1 MTWQRTLRNVST
13 AVAVVAGI
21 VMALSVGL
29 GDVLNILFSPDDV
42 DPATA
47 AELGGIDFVDRLAV
61 GGVVITLLGT
71 AGLGVLSTSNQNPPF
86 LNEIIRNAPLILGFI
101 ALSAFS
107 TEVFEVIQGN
117 RTWSNFGDIANSYI
131 LFLTATFVSGVAT
144 ILLNRNRA
152 MRS

>member
-29 GDVLNILFSPDDV
+29 GDVVNILFDPDSV
-42 DPATA
+42 DASTA

-71 AGLGVLSTSNQNPPF
+71 AGLGVLTTSKQNPPF
-86 LNEIIRNAPLILGFI
+86 LNEIVKNAPLILGFI

-107 TEVFEVIQGN
+107 TEIFDVIQGN

-131 LFLTATFVSGVAT
+131 LFLSATFVSGIAT
-144 ILLNRNRA
+144 VLLNRNRSMA
-152 MRS
+152 

>member
-21 VMALSVGL
+21 VMALTVGL
-29 GDVLNILFSPDDV
+29 GDVLNIIFQPDEV
-42 DPATA
+42 SASTA

-71 AGLGVLSTSNQNPPF
+71 AGLGVLTTSKANPPF
-86 LNEIIRNAPLILGFI
+86 LNEIVRNAPLILGFI

-107 TEVFEVIQGN
+107 TEVFDVIQGN
-117 RTWSNFGDIANSYI
+117 RTWSNYGDIANSYI
-131 LFLTATFVSGVAT
+131 LFLAATFVAGVSS
-144 ILLNRNRA
+144 ILLNRAR
-152 MRS
+152 MMQ